1 MSFHLMPSI
10 SNSTCASVTL
20 CMFLIGIPSILMANE
35 SGEPAQLLMDRFPK
49 PHEIE
54 LARQGVA
61 EANIDKPWGN
71 SLPLP

>member
-1 MSFHLMPSI
+1 
-10 SNSTCASVTL
+10 
-20 CMFLIGIPSILMANE
+20 MANE